1 MCRSFSLTEIV
12 ITNVSGS
19 SSFNEQTR
27 MAARRALGQNRDPHT
42 CHPTPYEIRR
52 RSNPSLPEPSGTIYP
67 HPLVN
72 PIKEAPLI
80 TDIRTF
86 YRVEFKFKG
95 ENLDIVWQEGTNIC
109 NKGQGR
115 IMGDVLVDPG
125 NSIEIVTHLIQHYI
139 NQAYAPLEPV
149 GESGCLSEHFGEVM
163 GAMAKMWQD
172 RLTAREGD
180 WGIGRRCFMPG
191 NNEIVIRDVRT
202 PGSAY
207 NDPRL
212 GKDPQSIHMRDYVH
226 DTTPPGIIDHRK
238 GNYVNTGIPNRAF
251 AIVALA
257 YGGYAWEKAGQ
268 IWWAAMTSRAVPVKC
283 TLSKFALV
291 TCSIA
296 EQFYGPTNA
305 RTVRFAWQEVGVLS
319 PSLWEHMSIFT
330 VLMREEL
337 EDEYVAE
344 AALAAQQQTYEQTAE
359 HTNELAQQQVE
370 QQVEQ
375 ESERS
380 SPATSMDNNDAEVT
394 STRPDS
400 PEFWTTDDENATT
413 VHGTPAPPTPE
424 LPPTYGVDDDEEQVM
439 FTPPTTRM
447 PSPAGRDPRLHP
459 TPINPHG
466 YSETVINGAL
476 AAANFIMEKA
486 AEVDLRRQHREACE
500 REAALM
506 AACGLSPLAGPSY
519 SFERR
524 PRGRSSTRDS
534 NVIGTLTLV
543 GTSSSGVQK
552 SPVGESTSTGSST
565 AKEQLTVSST
575 SGVEPTNINKPGA
588 LDMSALTDDDGQDV
602 VDRDLVIR
610 NDGTAVG
617 RRAQGGHGNCKTTF

>member
-1 MCRSFSLTEIV
+1 MCRSFSLTEVV

-19 SSFNEQTR
+19 SSFDEETR
-27 MAARRALGQNRDPHT
+27 MAARRALGQNRDPHI

-52 RSNPSLPEPSGTIYP
+52 RSDPSLPEPSGTIYP

-72 PIKEAPLI
+72 PIKEAPLL
-80 TDIRTF
+80 TEIRAF
-86 YRVEFKFKG
+86 YRLEFKFKG

-139 NQAYAPLEPV
+139 SQTYAPLDPV
-149 GESGCLSEHFGEVM
+149 GESGCLSEHFGDVM
-163 GAMAKMWQD
+163 GVMAKMWQD
-172 RLTAREGD
+172 RLTARDGD
-180 WGIGRRCFMPG
+180 WGIGRKCFMPG
-191 NNEIVIRDVRT
+191 HDDIAIRDVRT
-202 PGSAY
+202 PGTAY

-212 GKDPQSIHMRDYVH
+212 GKDPQPIHMRDYVH

-238 GNYVNTGIPNRAF
+238 GNHVNTGIPNRAF

-257 YGGYAWEKAGQ
+257 FGGYVWEKAGQ
-268 IWWAAMTSRAVPVKC
+268 IWWAAMTCRAVPAKC
-283 TLSKFALV
+283 SLSKFALV

-296 EQFYGPTNA
+296 EQFYGPTDA

-337 EDEYVAE
+337 EDEYEAE
-344 AALAAQQQTYEQTAE
+344 VALAAQQQTDEQTDE
-359 HTNELAQQQVE
+359 QSNGQSE
-370 QQVEQ
+370 QQVEE
-375 ESERS
+375 ESEQSS
-380 SPATSMDNNDAEVT
+380 SPSSTEAT
-394 STRPDS
+394 STRPGS
-400 PEFWTTDDENATT
+400 PASWTTDDENATT
-413 VHGTPAPPTPE
+413 VQGTPAPPTPE
-424 LPPTYGVDDDEEQVM
+424 FPPTYDVDDDEEQAM

-447 PSPAGRDPRLHP
+447 PSPAGRDSRPHP

-466 YSETVINGAL
+466 YSENVINGAL

-486 AEVDLRRQHREACE
+486 VEMDLRRQQCEANE

-506 AACGLSPLAGPSY
+506 AACGLSPLVGQSY
-519 SFERR
+519 TFERR
-524 PRGRSSTRDS
+524 SRGRSSVRGSTVVGRVS
-534 NVIGTLTLV
+534 LV
-543 GTSSSGVQK
+543 GRTSPGVQM
-552 SPVGESTSTGSST
+552 SAVGEPASTTSST
-565 AKEQLTVSST
+565 AKEQSTVPST
-575 SGVEPTNINKPGA
+575 LGVESTDINGPGA
-588 LDMSALTDDDGQDV
+588 LDMSAFTDDDGQDV

-610 NDGTAVG
+610 NAGTEVG

>member
-19 SSFNEQTR
+19 ASFNEETR
-27 MAARRALGQNRDPHT
+27 MAARRALGQNRDPHI

-72 PIKEAPLI
+72 PIKEAPLM
-80 TDIRTF
+80 TEIRAF
-86 YRVEFKFKG
+86 YRLEFKFKG

-139 NQAYAPLEPV
+139 SQAYAPLDPV
-149 GESGCLSEHFGEVM
+149 GESGCLSEHFGDVM
-163 GAMAKMWQD
+163 GVMAKMWQD
-172 RLTAREGD
+172 RQTAREGD

-191 NNEIVIRDVRT
+191 NDEIVIRDVRT

-212 GKDPQSIHMRDYVH
+212 GKDPQPMHMRDYIH

-238 GNYVNTGIPNRAF
+238 GNHVNTGIPNRAF

-268 IWWAAMTSRAVPVKC
+268 IWWAAMTSRAVPAKC
-283 TLSKFALV
+283 SLSKFALV

-296 EQFYGPTNA
+296 EQFYGPTDA

-319 PSLWEHMSIFT
+319 ASLWEHMSIFT

-344 AALAAQQQTYEQTAE
+344 AALAAQQQTDEQT
-359 HTNELAQQQVE
+359 Q

-375 ESERS
+375 ESEQSTSAS
-380 SPATSMDNNDAEVT
+380 SPANNDT
-394 STRPDS
+394 GLTTTRPAS
-400 PEFWTTDDENATT
+400 PASWTTDDENATT
-413 VHGTPAPPTPE
+413 AQGTPAPPTPE
-424 LPPTYGVDDDEEQVM
+424 LSPTYDVDDDEEQVM

-466 YSETVINGAL
+466 YSENVINGAI

-486 AEVDLRRQHREACE
+486 VEVDLRRQHREACE
-500 REAALM
+500 REAAFM

-519 SFERR
+519 TFEQRS
-524 PRGRSSTRDS
+524 RGRSSTRGS
-534 NVIGTLTLV
+534 NVVGRLTFV
-543 GTSSSGVQK
+543 GTSSSGVQT
-552 SPVGESTSTGSST
+552 SPVGESTSTASST
-565 AKEQLTVSST
+565 AKEQSTVSST
-575 SGVEPTNINKPGA
+575 ASVESTSINEPGA
-588 LDMSALTDDDGQDV
+588 LDMSAFTDDDTQDV

-610 NDGTAVG
+610 NAGTAVG

>member
-1 MCRSFSLTEIV
+1 MCRSFSLTEVV
-12 ITNVSGS
+12 ITNVSAS
-19 SSFNEQTR
+19 SSFDEETR
-27 MAARRALGQNRDPHT
+27 MAARKALGQNRDPHI

-67 HPLVN
+67 HPLIN
-72 PIKEAPLI
+72 PIKEAPLM
-80 TDIRTF
+80 TEVRAF
-86 YRVEFKFKG
+86 YRLEFKFKG

-149 GESGCLSEHFGEVM
+149 GESGCLSEHFGDVM
-163 GAMAKMWQD
+163 GVMAKMWQD

-180 WGIGRRCFMPG
+180 WGIGRKCFMPG
-191 NNEIVIRDVRT
+191 NDQIVIRDVRT

-212 GKDPQSIHMRDYVH
+212 GKDPQPIHMRDYVH

-238 GNYVNTGIPNRAF
+238 GNHVNTGIPNRAF

-296 EQFYGPTNA
+296 EQFYGPTDA

-337 EDEYVAE
+337 EDEYEAE
-344 AALAAQQQTYEQTAE
+344 VALAGQQQNGEQTDE
-359 HTNELAQQQVE
+359 NTSQQTQQQIK
-370 QQVEQ
+370 Q
-375 ESERS
+375 ESDSDHSSSAPSMANNDTEVVETRPV
-380 SPATSMDNNDAEVT
+380 SPAS
-394 STRPDS
+394 
-400 PEFWTTDDENATT
+400 WTTDDEDATT
-413 VHGTPAPPTPE
+413 AQGTPAPPTPE
-424 LPPTYGVDDDEEQVM
+424 LPPTYDVDDDEEQAM

-459 TPINPHG
+459 APINPHG

-486 AEVDLRRQHREACE
+486 VEVDLKRQHREACE
-500 REAALM
+500 REAAFM
-506 AACGLSPLAGPSY
+506 AACGLSPLAGTACT
-519 SFERR
+519 FEERA
-524 PRGRSSTRDS
+524 RGRSLARESGVVGR
-534 NVIGTLTLV
+534 LTLV
-543 GTSSSGVQK
+543 GTSSAGVQT
-552 SPVGESTSTGSST
+552 SPAGELTSTASST
-565 AKEQLTVSST
+565 AKEQSTVSST
-575 SGVEPTNINKPGA
+575 SAVEPTNISEPGA
-588 LDMSALTDDDGQDV
+588 LDMSAFTDDDGQDV

-610 NDGTAVG
+610 NTGTAVG